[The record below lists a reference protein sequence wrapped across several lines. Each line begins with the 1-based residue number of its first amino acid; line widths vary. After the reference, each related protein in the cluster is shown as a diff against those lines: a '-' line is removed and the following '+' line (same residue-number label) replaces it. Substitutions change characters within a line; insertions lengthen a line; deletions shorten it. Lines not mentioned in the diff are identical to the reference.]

1 MPERTAEA
9 GHLHSADG
17 TPVIL
22 HDVRFSYRGDEVLR
36 GACMSVAAGEICAL
50 VGDNGAGK
58 STIARLVVGEI
69 MPASG
74 TVELFG
80 EDPAR
85 FRDWARVGYV
95 PQLLPEAVSRF
106 PASVSELVD
115 ASQYASARGIGRKER
130 HKRSMAALERVGMRG
145 FVRHLISELSGGQL
159 QRVRLACALVGD
171 PCLLILDEPTNG
183 LDSESREVFYR
194 LVGEAHAERG
204 MAVLLVTHDLG
215 ALAGLGAKVVR
226 IRDGLAWPE
235 PQAEASASAALA
247 PGKRGA

>member
-36 GACMSVAAGEICAL
+36 GTCMSVAAGEICAL

-95 PQLLPEAVSRF
+95 PQLLPEAVSR
-106 PASVSELVD
+106 LN
-115 ASQYASARGIGRKER
+115 QIGRASCR
-130 HKRSMAALERVGMRG
+130 ERV
-145 FVRHLISELSGGQL
+145 
-159 QRVRLACALVGD
+159 
-171 PCLLILDEPTNG
+171 
-183 LDSESREVFYR
+183 
-194 LVGEAHAERG
+194 
-204 MAVLLVTHDLG
+204 
-215 ALAGLGAKVVR
+215 
-226 IRDGLAWPE
+226 
-235 PQAEASASAALA
+235 
-247 PGKRGA
+247 

>member
-1 MPERTAEA
+1 M
-9 GHLHSADG
+9 
-17 TPVIL
+17 
-22 HDVRFSYRGDEVLR
+22 
-36 GACMSVAAGEICAL
+36 
-50 VGDNGAGK
+50 
-58 STIARLVVGEI
+58 
-69 MPASG
+69 
-74 TVELFG
+74 
-80 EDPAR
+80 
-85 FRDWARVGYV
+85 
-95 PQLLPEAVSRF
+95 
-106 PASVSELVD
+106 
-115 ASQYASARGIGRKER
+115 
-130 HKRSMAALERVGMRG
+130 
-145 FVRHLISELSGGQL
+145 
-159 QRVRLACALVGD
+159 ACALVGD

>member
-1 MPERTAEA
+1 MAALLNVRD
-9 GHLHSADG
+9 LHVSYGA
-17 TPVIL
+17 IKA
-22 HDVRFSYRGDEVLR
+22 VRGISFEINE
-36 GACMSVAAGEICAL
+36 GEIVTLIGA
-50 VGDNGAGK
+50 NGAGK

>member
-17 TPVIL
+17 TPVVL

-80 EDPAR
+80 ED
-85 FRDWARVGYV
+85 
-95 PQLLPEAVSRF
+95 AVIDRK
-106 PASVSELVD
+106 SVV
-115 ASQYASARGIGRKER
+115 
-130 HKRSMAALERVGMRG
+130 
-145 FVRHLISELSGGQL
+145 
-159 QRVRLACALVGD
+159 
-171 PCLLILDEPTNG
+171 
-183 LDSESREVFYR
+183 
-194 LVGEAHAERG
+194 
-204 MAVLLVTHDLG
+204 
-215 ALAGLGAKVVR
+215 
-226 IRDGLAWPE
+226 
-235 PQAEASASAALA
+235 
-247 PGKRGA
+247 